1 MIAAH
6 EPYLLTLNRTALVL
20 WNRRKPEPF
29 SVSKE
34 AYVQKMIILA
44 ENLEVPGKSSPGGF
58 LRDPCYPALLS
69 VFSMRNSQVSSNLY
83 QQWSQ
88 PTVRQ
93 AFCLT
98 LSLY

>member
-58 LRDPCYPALLS
+58 LRDPRYVVLLG
-69 VFSMRNSQVSSNLY
+69 VFPTRNSRVSSDLC
-83 QQWSQ
+83 QRG
-88 PTVRQ
+88 PTPQFGRPS
-93 AFCLT
+93 A
-98 LSLY
+98 

>member
-6 EPYLLTLNRTALVL
+6 EPYLLTLNRTALIL
-20 WNRRKPEPF
+20 WNRRQPEPF
-29 SVSKE
+29 SVLKE
-34 AYVQKMIILA
+34 AYIQKMIILA

-58 LRDPCYPALLS
+58 LRDPCYPALLG
-69 VFSMRNSQVSSNLY
+69 VFSMRNSRVSSNLY

-93 AFCLT
+93 AF
-98 LSLY
+98 SLY

>member
-44 ENLEVPGKSSPGGF
+44 ENLEVPVRGWQEADGMLKLG
-58 LRDPCYPALLS
+58 
-69 VFSMRNSQVSSNLY
+69 NSRRV
-83 QQWSQ
+83 
-88 PTVRQ
+88 
-93 AFCLT
+93 
-98 LSLY
+98 